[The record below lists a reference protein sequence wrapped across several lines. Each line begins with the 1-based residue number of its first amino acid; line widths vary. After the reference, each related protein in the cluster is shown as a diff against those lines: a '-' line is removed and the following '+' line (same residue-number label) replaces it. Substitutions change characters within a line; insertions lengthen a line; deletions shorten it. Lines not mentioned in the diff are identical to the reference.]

1 MKKHEFILWLRDNLS
16 CLPRQELEERLAFY
30 DEMIQDWMEEGLSE
44 EEAVSQMGDPEEIA
58 AQIIQETPL
67 PLLVKEK
74 IKPKGKLKAWNIALL
89 VLGSP
94 IWLSLLA
101 AVFAVVISLYAAL
114 WSVVISLWSCFA
126 AVAACAPA
134 GILGG
139 IVFITTGHGLSGAA
153 LMAASLVCGGLSI
166 FLFISCKFATKGAV
180 WLSKQVPLALK
191 RSFMKKEDAQ

>member
-1 MKKHEFILWLRDNLS
+1 MKKHEFILLLKDKLA
-16 CLPRQELEERLAFY
+16 CLPRQELEEQLAFY
-30 DEMIQDWMEEGLSE
+30 DEMIQDRMEEGLSE
-44 EEAVSQMGDPEEIA
+44 EEAVAQMSNPEEIA

-67 PLLVKEK
+67 TILVKEK
-74 IKPKGKLKAWNIALL
+74 IKPKGKLKAWNITLL
-89 VLGSP
+89 ALGSP

-114 WSVVISLWSCFA
+114 WSVVVSFWASFG

-139 IVFITTGHGLSGAA
+139 IAFITTGQGLSGAA

-180 WLSKQVPLALK
+180 WLSKQGPLALK

>member
-1 MKKHEFILWLRDNLS
+1 MKKHEFILWLRDKLS

-30 DEMIQDWMEEGLSE
+30 DEMIQDRMEEGLSE

-58 AQIIQETPL
+58 AQIIQEAPL

-126 AVAACAPA
+126 GVAACAPT
-134 GILGG
+134 GILSG
-139 IVFITTGHGLSGAA
+139 IVFIATGHVIPGAA
-153 LMAASLVCGGLSI
+153 LIAASLVCGGLAI
-166 FLFISCKFATKGAV
+166 FLFIGCKFATQGAV
-180 WLSKQVPLALK
+180 WLSKQGPLALK
-191 RSFMKKEDAQ
+191 RSFIKKEDAQ